1 MRVLLIALGVL
12 VVFAII
18 IGLYVNST
26 YNGFV
31 TQSEAI
37 KGQWAQV
44 ETQYQRR
51 FDLIPNL
58 VEATKGIFQQEQA
71 VFGAI
76 ADARTRYAGTV
87 SNPSSTPDQRA
98 GAATQVESALA
109 RLLVVVENYP
119 TIRSQLNVTQ
129 LMDELAGTENRVA
142 VERGRYNDLVRA
154 YNTSVRKFPG
164 GMIAGMFG
172 FGQHTYFEAATGAE
186 QAPKV
191 QF

>member
-1 MRVLLIALGVL
+1 MRILLIVLGVL
-12 VVFAII
+12 VAFAII
-18 IGLYVNST
+18 IGMYVSST

-31 TQSEAI
+31 TKSEAI

-87 SNPSSTPDQRA
+87 ANPASTPDDRA
-98 GAATQVESALA
+98 AAATRVESALA

-119 TIRSQLNVTQ
+119 DIRSQLNVTQ

-142 VERGRYNDLVRA
+142 VERGRYNEQVRA
-154 YNTSVRKFPG
+154 YNTAVRRFPG
-164 GMIAGMFG
+164 AMIAGMFG
-172 FGQHTYFEAATGAE
+172 FGQHTYFEAATGSE
-186 QAPKV
+186 QAPNV